1 MKKWETGWRL
11 TSSALIVVCVS
22 NFVNV
27 VEATMTKKTT
37 KNTNK
42 GNEVKNWYYNEE
54 AFGYSTIKKEN

>member
-1 MKKWETGWRL
+1 
-11 TSSALIVVCVS
+11 VVCVS